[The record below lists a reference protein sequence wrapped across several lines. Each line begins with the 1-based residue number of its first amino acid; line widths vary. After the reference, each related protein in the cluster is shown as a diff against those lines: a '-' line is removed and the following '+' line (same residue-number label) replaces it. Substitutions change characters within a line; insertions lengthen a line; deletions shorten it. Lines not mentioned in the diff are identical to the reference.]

1 MGFVPC
7 GLLFTLMRNFDPYLT
22 LIDSAQV
29 FHWQKIGDRYA
40 AVVNGRIM
48 TDADTDAA
56 ARFYFD
62 DDRDYSHLVSSCCME
77 CAQKAVS
84 MLPGL
89 RVLNQPAWEALIAF
103 ILSANNNVSRIRNLV
118 LTLCEK
124 YGDNY
129 TYNGTVLHGFPS
141 PENLASL
148 DPSALRKEVTC
159 GYRAEYLIET
169 AKMVRDG
176 FDLEALR
183 HMPTDEAKREVM
195 HLKGVG
201 PKVADCVLLFGLGH
215 TDAFPVDVWV
225 ERLMESWF
233 DVHGS
238 RERICAEAR
247 RILGPECGLIQQSL
261 FHAARTGL
269 IKL

>member
-1 MGFVPC
+1 
-7 GLLFTLMRNFDPYLT
+7 MRNFDPYLT

-29 FHWQKIGDRYA
+29 FHWKQTGEHYA
-40 AVVNGRIM
+40 AVVNGRVM
-48 TDADTDAA
+48 TDEDTDSE

-62 DDRDYSHLVSSCCME
+62 DARDYTHLIDACACAE
-77 CAQKAVS
+77 CAKKAVT

-89 RVLNQPAWEALIAF
+89 KVLNQPAWEALIAF

-118 LTLCEK
+118 MTLCEK
-124 YGDNY
+124 YGAAY
-129 TYNGTVLHGFPS
+129 PYHGTVLYGFPS
-141 PENLASL
+141 PGTLASL
-148 DPSALRKEVTC
+148 DPAVLRKEVTC
-159 GYRAEYLIET
+159 GYRAEYLIKS
-169 AKMVRDG
+169 ARMVEEG

-183 HMPTDEAKREVM
+183 GVPTDEAKKELRR
-195 HLKGVG
+195 LPGVG

-233 DVHGS
+233 HVHGS
-238 RERICAEAR
+238 RGHLSEEAR
-247 RILGPECGLIQQSL
+247 RILGPECGLIQQAL

-269 IKL
+269 IEL